1 MSEGRSI
8 QCAPQD
14 RQNEAEEVYK
24 TEAVKE
30 KSKEKSKEQVKP
42 DLSKQQ
48 KLSRF

>member
-1 MSEGRSI
+1 M
-8 QCAPQD
+8 CFKAPQD

-30 KSKEKSKEQVKP
+30 KSKEQVKP

-48 KLSRF
+48 KLTR